1 MRRSVIGLSSLALGL
16 VLGAAPLTAQ
26 FYVSANATLPQGD
39 YKEYAKTGWMAT
51 AGYGFWSSSNEAMTA
66 WIEGAYGQNSHEG
79 DFSEKTKLM
88 MVSGAITYSFSPGAS
103 TSPYLLGSVGYLSH
117 GYDAGD
123 LGDFDETEGGIGVGA
138 GAGVGFGKF
147 FVEARYV
154 MGMGDLDDTKFL
166 MVGAGILF

>member
-1 MRRSVIGLSSLALGL
+1 MKRVIPGVAALVASVSLVASPL
-16 VLGAAPLTAQ
+16 AAQ
-26 FYVSANATLPQGD
+26 VYVGANATLPQGD

-51 AGYGFWSSSNEAMTA
+51 AGYGFWSTANEALTVWA
-66 WIEGAYGQNSHEG
+66 EGAYGQNSHEG
-79 DFSEKTKLM
+79 DHGEKTKLL
-88 MVSGAITYSFSPGAS
+88 MVSGAVTYSFSPGAN

-117 GYDAGD
+117 SYDAGD
-123 LGDFDETEGGIGVGA
+123 LGDFDASESGIGIGA
-138 GAGVGFGKF
+138 GGGVGFGKF